1 MDRNALIPVLGAA
14 ILNGIFSPWL
24 IAVYILYP
32 IWYPDWMP
40 QYAQIV
46 YMLSSLI
53 MSTLTVMV
61 SGIPAAL
68 YERFAA
74 QPRPMV
80 TTVIWVVGA
89 VILTLPAIPQAL
101 LALSAS

>member
-24 IAVYILYP
+24 LAVYVLYP
-32 IWYPDWMP
+32 LWYPDWMP

-53 MSTLTVMV
+53 LSTLTLMI

-68 YERFAA
+68 YERFAGE
-74 QPRPMV
+74 PRGAI
-80 TTVIWVVGA
+80 TTAIWVAGA

-101 LALSAS
+101 QALNAG